1 AGAGICH
8 LDGGTENDIAHTI
21 VNALAIISGV
31 VCDGAKSSCAAKI
44 ASSVEAGMLGY
55 YMHKEGDQFIG
66 GEGIVKKGVENTIK
80 AVGTLARVG
89 MCETDK
95 EILHIMMD

>member
-1 AGAGICH
+1 MRH
-8 LDGGTENDIAHTI
+8 RGT
-21 VNALAIISGV
+21 VIISGV

-44 ASSVEAGMLGY
+44 ASSVEAGILGY
-55 YMHKEGDQFIG
+55 YMYKDGNQFVD

-80 AVGTLARVG
+80 AIGSLARVG

-95 EILHIMMD
+95 EILHIMIGQVE